1 MAKSTKK
8 HSRSEKAAIK
18 YAGYHEFSCGASSA
32 HHFEEG
38 FKKGWAAASA
48 AAKRRQKKI
57 EKANSDEDRITAPY
71 R

>member
-1 MAKSTKK
+1 MAVKK
-8 HSRSEKAAIK
+8 KKRSRSEQAAIK
-18 YAGYHEFSCGASSA
+18 YAGYHEFVCGSSVA

-38 FKKGWAAASA
+38 FKRGWAAASA
-48 AAKRRQKKI
+48 TAKRRQKKI